1 MMPLLQR
8 PDNLEGAT
16 YQIKT
21 PLSDDALYVTIND
34 IIINDRRRPFELFI
48 NSKNMENFEWVVA
61 LTRVISTFLR
71 FGGDATLMV
80 DELKS
85 ISDARGGYFKKG
97 GKRMPSVVA
106 EIGACLEK
114 HLIKIGVM
122 TPPQDTTKQDKRR
135 PA

>member
-61 LTRVISTFLR
+61 LTRVISTFFR

-97 GKRMPSVVA
+97 GARMPSVVA
-106 EIGACLEK
+106 EIGETLEK
-114 HLIKIGVM
+114 HLIKIGM
-122 TPPQDTTKQDKRR
+122 IDSQDESRR